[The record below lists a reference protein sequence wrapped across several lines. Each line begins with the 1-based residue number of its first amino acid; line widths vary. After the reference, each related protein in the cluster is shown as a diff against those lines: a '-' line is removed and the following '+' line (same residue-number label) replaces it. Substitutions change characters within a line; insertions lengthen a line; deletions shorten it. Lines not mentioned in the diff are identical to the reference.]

1 VTVAAMLAA
10 RTAKFDTAARFD
22 SAPMAHSFGATEA
35 EPLVAGG
42 SDRDGDGLASAGDN
56 GVVIASACLPR
67 SATDASVPVRT
78 ADPMAFVGNFVAVTE
93 RAETG
98 VGGGGRDPLGSED
111 RDTDRG
117 DGA

>member
-1 VTVAAMLAA
+1 MA
-10 RTAKFDTAARFD
+10 R
-22 SAPMAHSFGATEA
+22 SFGAAVVES
-35 EPLVAGG
+35 LVSGS
-42 SDRDGDGLASAGDN
+42 SDRDGDGLASAGDDD
-56 GVVIASACLPR
+56 VIASACLPG
-67 SATDASVPVRT
+67 SAADASVPVRT
-78 ADPMAFVGNFVAVTE
+78 TDPTAFVGNFVAVTE